1 MMRFS
6 VFKGLRLPLLREFGR
21 LRQNERTEI
30 LGSPLTCVPLAWQP
44 SRAPPPTNSKM
55 GVPSPTSVV
64 PVPEEV
70 VGYDELRLRVREQ
83 GQHAVALA
91 KVQALAKV

>member
-1 MMRFS
+1 
-6 VFKGLRLPLLREFGR
+6 
-21 LRQNERTEI
+21 
-30 LGSPLTCVPLAWQP
+30 
-44 SRAPPPTNSKM
+44 M